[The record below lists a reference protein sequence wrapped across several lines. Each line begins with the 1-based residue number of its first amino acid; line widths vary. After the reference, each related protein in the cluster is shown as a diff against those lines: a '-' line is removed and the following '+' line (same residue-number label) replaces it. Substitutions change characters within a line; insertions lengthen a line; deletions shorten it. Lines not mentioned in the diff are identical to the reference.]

1 MMKKYRTILLAT
13 MAAVLTACGGGK
25 DDSSSKNQGAAKDA
39 PTTPEATSTDAGAM
53 GGELPDGV
61 TMALVEEGKSIFT
74 GRGICMTCH
83 GPDGTGVPNLGGNLT
98 DMNWIHSD
106 GSYEGIVQTI
116 MDGVSVDAS
125 TVGTPMPPKGGSG
138 ISDEQVKAV
147 AAYVWTLSN

>member
-1 MMKKYRTILLAT
+1 
-13 MAAVLTACGGGK
+13 
-25 DDSSSKNQGAAKDA
+25 
-39 PTTPEATSTDAGAM
+39 M

-61 TMALVEEGKSIFT
+61 TMAMVEEGKSIFT

-116 MDGVSVDAS
+116 MDGVTVSAS